1 MTKKL
6 FLITLISLLLAG
18 CTAGSV
24 VDTFQS
30 TTTNN
35 LKNMMTITSPAFKN
49 GDPLSQDYT
58 CDGAGTNPP
67 LIFSNVPYG
76 AKSLA
81 LIADDPDA
89 PRGTF
94 THWVVFNIDPKVRE
108 IPTEGTP
115 RTALIGKNDFG
126 GNEYGAPCPPSGTH
140 RYFFRL
146 YALDSD
152 LNLSAGASRAKVE
165 AALKAH
171 IIEQA
176 EIFSTYKK

>member
-67 LIFSNVPYG
+67 NYAYPQSGNDMYPGGRVFANDQGMPMVDENNVIYTDG
-76 AKSLA
+76 
-81 LIADDPDA
+81 
-89 PRGTF
+89 
-94 THWVVFNIDPKVRE
+94 
-108 IPTEGTP
+108 
-115 RTALIGKNDFG
+115 
-126 GNEYGAPCPPSGTH
+126 EY
-140 RYFFRL
+140 
-146 YALDSD
+146 
-152 LNLSAGASRAKVE
+152 
-165 AALKAH
+165 
-171 IIEQA
+171 
-176 EIFSTYKK
+176 